1 MLVCLGVVPVGVDHP
16 QVARLG
22 DALARSGFAALLYW
36 SPAMRDLRLDPADV
50 PEMAHAFDRL
60 IAHAAIDPT
69 RCGLLGTCVGGGFAL
84 RTAAE
89 PAIRDRV
96 SFVTA
101 FAPFASMFSLA
112 EGIASA
118 TRLVDGERVSWPVD
132 QLTRRVFVRSLTEH
146 LDPTEAEALRQAA
159 SDEFVPAEPASALS
173 EAGRAVYPLLTR
185 LTPDAAR
192 DAIDRLPT
200 DMRERFTAL
209 SPLASVA
216 AVRARLVTIGH
227 DRDDLVVPVGESRQL
242 RTALSTRAGVRYTEF
257 SMFQHADPTQRKL
270 SPLAL
275 ARELSRFYAFVWT
288 LYLHVTR
295 PTDAS
300 CDARSMSSRTGRRMV
315 RSNGRRW
322 RIDR

>member
-1 MLVCLGVVPVGVDHP
+1 
-16 QVARLG
+16 
-22 DALARSGFAALLYW
+22 
-36 SPAMRDLRLDPADV
+36 
-50 PEMAHAFDRL
+50 
-60 IAHAAIDPT
+60 
-69 RCGLLGTCVGGGFAL
+69 
-84 RTAAE
+84 
-89 PAIRDRV
+89 
-96 SFVTA
+96 
-101 FAPFASMFSLA
+101 
-112 EGIASA
+112 
-118 TRLVDGERVSWPVD
+118 
-132 QLTRRVFVRSLTEH
+132 
-146 LDPTEAEALRQAA
+146 
-159 SDEFVPAEPASALS
+159 
-173 EAGRAVYPLLTR
+173 
-185 LTPDAAR
+185 
-192 DAIDRLPT
+192 
-200 DMRERFTAL
+200 
-209 SPLASVA
+209 
-216 AVRARLVTIGH
+216 LVTIGH